1 MQPRSDLIGGISDAE
16 ISIERG
22 TKWENFDDIQSESLN
37 RNFERFDVYPQ
48 SIQLTLSF
56 RLSMT
61 AAPMQ
66 ILNQLPAVKGEDGMN
81 LAFGAFACSPG
92 PEFGASPR

>member
-37 RNFERFDVYPQ
+37 RNFERFD
-48 SIQLTLSF
+48 I
-56 RLSMT
+56 
-61 AAPMQ
+61 
-66 ILNQLPAVKGEDGMN
+66 
-81 LAFGAFACSPG
+81 
-92 PEFGASPR
+92 

>member
-1 MQPRSDLIGGISDAE
+1 MTSNLRVLTETLKGL
-16 ISIERG
+16 
-22 TKWENFDDIQSESLN
+22 TYNL
-37 RNFERFDVYPQ
+37 
-48 SIQLTLSF
+48 LTLNPANSPSF